1 VLQGSGCFEGG
12 VVPLGKVLVTAG
24 SVAGSAA
31 ALRAMRDAGC
41 ELLVQNS
48 PSPFDQEWLLTQVRD
63 VDGLIVAMEP
73 LTHRVLDAAPRLAGI
88 DGARGDVGGA
98 EHRGRAEGRATCR
111 ARESRGLRHPN
122 D

>member
-1 VLQGSGCFEGG
+1 M
-12 VVPLGKVLVTAG
+12 PLGKVLVTAG

-73 LTHRVLDAAPRLAGI
+73 LTRRVLDAAPRLRVIARPGVVAMSAAQSIVAVLKGERPAGLVNPE
-88 DGARGDVGGA
+88 AYA
-98 EHRGRAEGRATCR
+98 
-111 ARESRGLRHPN
+111 HPN
-122 D
+122 E